1 MSSTRYLQRLDCRLI
16 LSMQLRKHPV
26 MAFWGYT
33 RWPPIWIEYQGT
45 SESILQGEIG
55 VLRSALIYPYNPR
68 KIFLT
73 IKHERADYIDCLLME
88 YEFLGKY
95 MASLLN
101 DCIGMTI
108 ESIGSLKIPITF
120 ETDKKFHTAVEQS
133 SGFNILPN
141 ICGRKVLPT
150 FRKSVGIGN
159 LTRTLWKLV

>member
-1 MSSTRYLQRLDCRLI
+1 
-16 LSMQLRKHPV
+16 

-55 VLRSALIYPYNPR
+55 VLRSALSYPYNPR

-73 IKHERADYIDCLLME
+73 IEHERADYIGCLLME
-88 YEFLGKY
+88 YEFLGEY

-108 ESIGSLKIPITF
+108 ESIGSLEIPITF
-120 ETDKKFHTAVEQS
+120 ETDKKAQTAVEQS
-133 SGFNILPN
+133 SGFNILQN
-141 ICGRKVLPT
+141 TCGRKVLPQKVSVT
-150 FRKSVGIGN
+150 FRMSVVLRN
-159 LTRTLWKLV
+159 LTRKLWKLV